1 MGPGMA
7 IAATTD
13 RRTQLIDAAQ
23 RVIARRGLVAATTRE
38 IAAEAG
44 VAEGTIYRYFED
56 KVDLCLAVVGNR
68 LPELLRRLP
77 DEAGR
82 RSPRAVLTEFVT
94 DALQAW
100 TDIVPF
106 LSGVTADPELAKR
119 FRERKQEADSRSA
132 FRGLSDYIEAEQ
144 TAGRI
149 GAETDPRMLAR
160 LLLGGAFYQSYMSL
174 VMGAERL
181 ELRGKRFVEMLVDAV
196 LQAAGPVGRTK

>member
-1 MGPGMA
+1 MA
-7 IAATTD
+7 TAAVVD
-13 RRTQLIDAAQ
+13 RRTQLIEAAQ

-38 IAAEAG
+38 IAGEAG

-56 KVDLCLAVVGNR
+56 KVDLCLAVVGSR

-77 DEAGR
+77 EQAGR

-119 FRERKQEADSRSA
+119 FRERKQDDDSRSA
-132 FRGLSDYIEAEQ
+132 FHGLAEYIEVEQ
-144 TAGRI
+144 KAGRI
-149 GAETDPRMLAR
+149 GAETDPHMLAR

-174 VMGAERL
+174 VMGADKL
-181 ELRGKRFVEMLVDAV
+181 ELRGKRFVEMLVDTV
-196 LQAAGPVGRTK
+196 LQAAGPVGRGK